1 MAAFDPV
8 LFNPVLFNPVL
19 FDVVIFDF
27 DGTLA
32 DSAYGI
38 AACMAAAFESC
49 DLRPPRLEDVRP
61 RIGLRLEEAIRQLI
75 RDRRDVDI
83 AAVVE
88 RYRELHVSVAAP
100 ATGLFRGAKD
110 ALAKL
115 DDAGVRLAVVS
126 QKARRGLTQLMA
138 QLDID
143 QYFDLVL
150 GSDDVT
156 APKPQAALF
165 ERHIAPWS
173 GEVERDRLLVVGDTD
188 IDLRFA
194 VNIGARGCWAEYGY
208 GHRESCRAMEPA
220 YTIGAIT
227 DVMSVCGLA
236 SSR

>member
-1 MAAFDPV
+1 MPAFG
-8 LFNPVLFNPVL
+8 PVL
-19 FDVVIFDF
+19 FDLVIFDF

-32 DSAYGI
+32 DSAHGI

-75 RDRRDVDI
+75 HDRREVDV
-83 AAVVE
+83 AAVAE
-88 RYRELHVSVAAP
+88 RYRELHPSVASP
-100 ATGLFRGAKD
+100 ATALYRGARD
-110 ALAKL
+110 ALDML
-115 DDAGVRLAVVS
+115 DAAGIRLVVVS
-126 QKARRGLTQLMA
+126 QKARRGLTQLLS

-150 GSDDVT
+150 GADDVT
-156 APKPQAALF
+156 APKPQAALY

-208 GHRESCRAMEPA
+208 GHTPSCRAMEPA
-220 YTIGAIT
+220 YTIGTIT
-227 DVMSVCGLA
+227 DVTSVCGLA
-236 SSR
+236 SR